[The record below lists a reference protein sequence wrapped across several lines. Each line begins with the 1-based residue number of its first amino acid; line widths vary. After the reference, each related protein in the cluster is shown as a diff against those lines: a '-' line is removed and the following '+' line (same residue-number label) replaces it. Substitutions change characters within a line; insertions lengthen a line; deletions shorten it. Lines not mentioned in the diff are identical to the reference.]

1 MRIENFRKYKKLY
14 TITFLFILAISVSP
28 FLDLLLSYLNN
39 TFGIWSALILGY
51 FYSFSFTSGASSVML
66 SNITSNFLLF
76 SFLSATGSMLADFTI
91 LKVLKVNFEKEIRDL
106 FQFIKLDSLLSNK
119 WKPFVAFL
127 VIGSPLPDEIGVLL
141 LSQTRKLSKTQFL
154 GICFLSNFIFIYFIT
169 RFL

>member
-1 MRIENFRKYKKLY
+1 MKIENFKKYKKLY
-14 TITFLFILAISVSP
+14 TVSFLFVLALYLSP
-28 FLDLLLSYLNN
+28 FLDLILSYLNN

-66 SNITSNFLLF
+66 SNITNDFLLF

-91 LKVLKVNFEKEIRDL
+91 FKILKVNFKKEIKYL
-106 FQFIKLDSLLSNK
+106 FSFIKLDNFVSNK
-119 WKPFVAFL
+119 WKPLVAFI

-141 LSQTRKLSKTQFL
+141 LSQTKKLSKIQFL
-154 GICFLSNFIFIYFIT
+154 IICFLSNFIFIYFIT